1 MKTTSITVR
10 FNNGEIPQGIEALKA
25 FCSTVLNQDVTPK
38 QDAIADAMLKS
49 WTGGAEVK
57 HESR

>member
-25 FCSTVLNQDVTPK
+25 FCSTVLNQDTTPK
-38 QDAIADAMLKS
+38 QDAIADAMLKT
-49 WTGGAEVK
+49 WTGNVEVK
-57 HESR
+57 DEPR